1 MELAALVA
9 LTLLLGA
16 LILLVAVA
24 VRKQKVE
31 TDEAEQTAEPVGKN
45 SASSKGLAVP
55 LSINNETAYIRAS
68 V

>member
-24 VRKQKVE
+24 VRRQSAGPGGP
-31 TDEAEQTAEPVGKN
+31 EAGGPEAAGPAGK
-45 SASSKGLAVP
+45 SRASSAGLVAP
-55 LSINNETAYIRAS
+55 SRS
-68 V
+68 

>member
-16 LILLVAVA
+16 LIVLVAVA

-31 TDEAEQTAEPVGKN
+31 TNVQEEQTTDTVGKN
-45 SASSKGLAVP
+45 YARLA
-55 LSINNETAYIRAS
+55 
-68 V
+68 